1 MNFIKKSINNILKQI
16 GFKIIKNNP
25 KGLIYTKASTILEID
40 YGHLLSKNKQEAID
54 TNNNPIPWF
63 TYPSID
69 YLRQLDLSNKIMLEW
84 GSGNSSLFFAQ
95 RVKEL
100 YSIDHNIEWYEKVK
114 QFKIKNQTLVF
125 ADTDYE
131 LKPKEFNVKF
141 DIILIDGVKREA
153 CSKEATKM
161 LNNGGLII
169 LDNSD
174 RHPEIAN
181 TFRDLGF
188 IEVDFHGLGPINDYT
203 WTTSIFM
210 HREFNFNPITIQPT
224 IPIGGGF

>member
-25 KGLIYTKASTILEID
+25 IGLIYTKASTILEID

-169 LDNSD
+169 IL
-174 RHPEIAN
+174 
-181 TFRDLGF
+181 
-188 IEVDFHGLGPINDYT
+188 
-203 WTTSIFM
+203 
-210 HREFNFNPITIQPT
+210 
-224 IPIGGGF
+224 

>member
-1 MNFIKKSINNILKQI
+1 
-16 GFKIIKNNP
+16 
-25 KGLIYTKASTILEID
+25 
-40 YGHLLSKNKQEAID
+40 
-54 TNNNPIPWF
+54 
-63 TYPSID
+63 
-69 YLRQLDLSNKIMLEW
+69 MLEW